1 MEPIFTLPYS
11 EFVVAQ
17 QLASMLKA
25 SQGFSLYTPLS
36 RQEKG
41 VDLIATHRA
50 GRVTRATSIQVK
62 GSRTYSDRPE
72 TERARP
78 YRYYTWFNTFEL
90 PTQADFVALV
100 AIYPPA
106 AARESRAKS
115 SWWSP
120 VILLFSHDEMR
131 RFLASVRTRAGHPDR
146 MFGFGF
152 DDEKHIFQTRGDSE
166 RRYAELSQHLLQQK
180 VGSLRGFLTG
190 GAAPPITS

>member
-11 EFVVAQ
+11 EYVVAQ
-17 QLASMLKA
+17 QLASLLKS

-41 VDLIATHRA
+41 VDLIATHRT

-72 TERARP
+72 AKRSRP

-90 PTQADFVALV
+90 PTQADFVVLV
-100 AIYPPA
+100 AIYPAA

-120 VILLFSHDEMR
+120 VILLFTHDEMR
-131 RFLASVRTRAGHPDR
+131 AFLASVRTRAGHPDR

-152 DDEKHIFQTRGDSE
+152 DDEKRIFQTRGDSE
-166 RRYAELSQHLLQQK
+166 RLNAELSRHLLRHK
-180 VGSLRGFLTG
+180 VGILRSFLTG
-190 GAAPPITS
+190 GEAPSITS